1 MDSRLGQGQPQI
13 VPEKSLLTG
22 WIKKL
27 TPNPQVK
34 ELIASGT
41 TMNVK
46 YKETAR
52 GGLAVNIIEC
62 RKSRP

>member
-1 MDSRLGQGQPQI
+1 MNQWLDQAQPPI

-27 TPNPQVK
+27 TPNQQVK
-34 ELIASGT
+34 ELISSGT
-41 TMNVK
+41 TVNVK
-46 YKETAR
+46 HKETAR

-62 RKSRP
+62 